1 MYTHLLLPM
10 DGSASSESAAR
21 SGARLARQL
30 NARLTAL
37 HVEITGR
44 TRAEAV
50 APHAGAAP
58 HGMLDYAR
66 RVAQAAGVECDLVCE
81 RGDHPYQVIV
91 DCAQR
96 LGCDLIVMASHRRGT
111 LESLLFGSQTQ
122 HVLARCGL
130 PVLVVS

>member
-1 MYTHLLLPM
+1 MYKHLLLPM
-10 DGSASSESAAR
+10 DGSPSSESAAR
-21 SGARLARQL
+21 SGARLAREL
-30 NARLTAL
+30 NAKITAL
-37 HVEITGR
+37 HVEATAR
-44 TRAEAV
+44 PRAEA
-50 APHAGAAP
+50 PLPRAGAAP

-66 RVAQAAGVECDLVCE
+66 RVAQAAGVECDVVCE

-111 LESLLFGSQTQ
+111 LEALLFGSQTQ